1 MKNTSLSSAV
11 ENFAASTHHFTDPD
25 LERPWDWNDYKEGVR
40 FAFFRTYEQLCEL
53 AARLEIERNASAH
66 PFTIAQR
73 ILGQYHAASR
83 DLQAVLQG
91 VTDELAA
98 QVPGDA
104 PHSGLPGD
112 APHSGLPGDAPH
124 SGLPGDAP
132 SSRLPAEG
140 EWPLRQVLAHI
151 VQADR
156 GFFANINYGLERART
171 GDSRPQEMTEDM
183 WNTFW
188 ADAPF
193 AELSE
198 RGTLAEMQAYHH
210 RLHPRI
216 LHTFSG
222 ISADELHL
230 PIYFWEGQMPLEFR
244 LHRFSSHMRQHTIQA
259 EKTLAMLCRPPSE
272 TMRLLRIVYSALAAV
287 ESVTIGDESF
297 GLERQNELAEE
308 IARQTGEIT
317 KVVG

>member
-1 MKNTSLSSAV
+1 MKNTSLSSTV
-11 ENFAASTHHFTDPD
+11 ENFAASTHHFTNPD

-104 PHSGLPGD
+104 PS
-112 APHSGLPGDAPH
+112 

-132 SSRLPAEG
+132 SSGLPAEG

-198 RGTLAEMQAYHH
+198 RGTLTEMQSYYH

-222 ISADELHL
+222 IFADELHL

-259 EKTLAMLCRPPSE
+259 EKTLAMLGRPPSE

-297 GLERQNELAEE
+297 GLECQNELAEE
-308 IARQTGEIT
+308 IARQTGEII